1 MSDYL
6 ESDNFTQPS
15 ELKNDIA
22 GRIKT
27 AQHIKGLELTIKG
40 DGMEGGRE
48 FGYVLSDLRKKG
60 VRISHEFLIRME
72 FPQSISRDKALT
84 LVGTLPKSK
93 NGTLKVKIQFSDN
106 GQAGL

>member
-1 MSDYL
+1 MPEFL
-6 ESDNFTQPS
+6 ESENFTQPS
-15 ELKNDIA
+15 ELKDNIA
-22 GRIKT
+22 GRLKHE
-27 AQHIKGLELTIKG
+27 QNIKGLELTFKG

-72 FPQSISRDKALT
+72 FPDSISRDKALA

-106 GQAGL
+106 GTGV